1 MVKTYPEHV
10 LNPGE
15 LPNTTDVP
23 PFDEVPPK
31 QLPKPLSDFKQYV
44 DSKFCYFSK
53 PMDQAELI
61 STEPKIAYQC
71 RMKILMEKRS
81 LHTDVAPHPW
91 HTATVLG
98 SSSLGRFFESTE
110 RSGEAIGNIWSD
122 YQVDIPDGEKFHRTL
137 ALTDSI
143 YYTRCWNCRAKRYV
157 SCTHC
162 TKGLTYDK
170 QVCYN
175 CKGAGEVICKKCKG
189 LGGFRHTPKL
199 TVKWSTR
206 SSTFFYQ
213 NSFLHKKRIRKGQ
226 RTAFWSTRRVPW
238 SKSSSI
244 EDCVQSINEE
254 VPDIPLQTYIVRDYT
269 EKHLNPMRN
278 KNNAMRR
285 FECFIERMGFEEVH
299 YTMGENYSNKRDS
312 KLEHTFRFCQYPGP
326 KGQNSIYEDDYPLNC
341 CGCFGEKM
349 ACYSSC
355 CTIL

>member
-1 MVKTYPEHV
+1 MNKIYPEDV

-23 PFDEVPPK
+23 QFDEVPPK

-53 PMDQAELI
+53 PIDQAELI

-71 RMKILMEKRS
+71 RMKILVEKRS
-81 LHTDVAPHPW
+81 VHTDVAPHPW
-91 HTATVLG
+91 HTETVLG
-98 SSSLGRFFESTE
+98 SSSLG
-110 RSGEAIGNIWSD
+110 
-122 YQVDIPDGEKFHRTL
+122 
-137 ALTDSI
+137 
-143 YYTRCWNCRAKRYV
+143 
-157 SCTHC
+157 
-162 TKGLTYDK
+162 
-170 QVCYN
+170 
-175 CKGAGEVICKKCKG
+175 AGQLICKRCKG

-326 KGQNSIYEDDYPLNC
+326 KGQNSIYENDYPLNC
-341 CGCFGEKM
+341 CGCFGEKV